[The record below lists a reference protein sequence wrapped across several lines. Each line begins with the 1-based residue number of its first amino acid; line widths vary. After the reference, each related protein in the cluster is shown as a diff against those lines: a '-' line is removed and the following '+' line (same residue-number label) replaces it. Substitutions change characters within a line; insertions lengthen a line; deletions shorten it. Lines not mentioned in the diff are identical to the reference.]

1 MSGWWALLIV
11 LAVTLVVAL
20 LLRAKEGRITR
31 AKTGRRGSGTPD
43 PSSGS
48 TGSTEPEALPPQPE
62 ALPEAL
68 RERLDA
74 EPAASITLLQLST
87 TFCAPCRHT
96 RIRLADLAA
105 RTEGVRHVEVDLTH
119 HPEWSTPLR
128 VHTTPTTLVLDRSG
142 RELFRVSGV
151 PRRAELT
158 EALRPHLM

>member
-1 MSGWWALLIV
+1 MTGWWALLIV

-31 AKTGRRGSGTPD
+31 AKTGSDTSAASQAGSV
-43 PSSGS
+43 S
-48 TGSTEPEALPPQPE
+48 

-68 RERLDA
+68 RERLDE
-74 EPAASITLLQLST
+74 EPAAPVTLLQLST
-87 TFCAPCRHT
+87 TFCAPCRHL

-128 VHTTPTTLVLDRSG
+128 VHTTPTTLVLDSTSC
-142 RELFRVSGV
+142 ELFRFSGV
-151 PRRAELT
+151 PRRAELAD
-158 EALRPHLM
+158 ALRPHLA